1 MGLLSKLIGGVA
13 VEPIAAVGKVAEGI
27 FGSKDRKLTH
37 TEFMAELA
45 AQPQTAMQE
54 LSKIEAGHRSVFV
67 AGWRPFIGWVCGVGL
82 AFTFV
87 FNPMIQWLTG
97 DPGPELPAEVMYN
110 MVIALLGLGALRTA
124 EKFQGKA
131 K

>member
-1 MGLLSKLIGGVA
+1 MGLLSKLIGGTA
-13 VEPIAAVGKVAEGI
+13 VEPIQAVGKVAEGI

-37 TEFMAELA
+37 QEFMAELA

-54 LSKIEAGHRSVFV
+54 LSKIEAQHRSVFV

-82 AFTFV
+82 SFTFV
-87 FNPMIQWLTG
+87 LNPIIQWITSS
-97 DPGPELPAEVMYN
+97 PGPELPSEIMYN
-110 MVIALLGLGALRTA
+110 MVLALLGLGALRTA
-124 EKFQGKA
+124 EKFQGRA